1 MGPTLFTIYTIELAW
16 ILKNHNVTFKLYA
29 DSTQFYFSITTIQ
42 STMSKIEEVM
52 TDIKNWMV
60 KKRLKLN
67 DDKTECMLF
76 GTKNTE
82 KL

>member
-1 MGPTLFTIYTIELAW
+1 
-16 ILKNHNVTFKLYA
+16 
-29 DSTQFYFSITTIQ
+29 
-42 STMSKIEEVM
+42 MSKIEDVM

-76 GTKNTE
+76 GTEHFE

>member
-1 MGPTLFTIYTIELAW
+1 MLMTP
-16 ILKNHNVTFKLYA
+16 
-29 DSTQFYFSITTIQ
+29 FYFSIAIIQ
-42 STMSKIEEVM
+42 STTSKIEKVM

-76 GTKNTE
+76 GTENTLKSYE
-82 KL
+82 QFQHIMIGTSNI

>member
-1 MGPTLFTIYTIELAW
+1 MLMTPSYI
-16 ILKNHNVTFKLYA
+16 
-29 DSTQFYFSITTIQ
+29 STIQ

-67 DDKTECMLF
+67 DDKTECMLI
-76 GTKNTE
+76 GTKKTLKNYEVSTCNDWNI
-82 KL
+82 KY